1 MYHVRLSNDNN
12 ESVQYFV
19 SREDEFS
26 PLKNADTAAKDT
38 PTTSRESLY
47 RQHRLGNQV
56 NIFIIHNSLF
66 FRSFLEA
73 AGATFEGS
81 DNVVEISPLVSFAG
95 EGLEDYDGKVIKTP
109 VSI

>member
-1 MYHVRLSNDNN
+1 MIILNQFNILI
-12 ESVQYFV
+12 

-56 NIFIIHNSLF
+56 NIFTIHNSLF
-66 FRSFLEA
+66 SGVFLRQ
-73 AGATFEGS
+73 
-81 DNVVEISPLVSFAG
+81 L
-95 EGLEDYDGKVIKTP
+95 GLLLKEQIMLLKYPHLCLLLGKGWRIMIAKL
-109 VSI
+109 